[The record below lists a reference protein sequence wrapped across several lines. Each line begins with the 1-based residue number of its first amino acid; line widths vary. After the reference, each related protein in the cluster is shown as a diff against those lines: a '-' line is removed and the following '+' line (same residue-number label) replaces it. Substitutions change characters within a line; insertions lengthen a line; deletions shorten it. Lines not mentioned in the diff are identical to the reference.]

1 MRLVL
6 HDYSG
11 HAFLV
16 QLARQLARDGHDVL
30 YLHFPGFQTPKGALL
45 PRPGDPASLEIRGL
59 ALPEAFA
66 KYSYI
71 KRLSQEFAYGRRLAR
86 AIEGWKP
93 DVVLS
98 ANSPLDPQHFAWR
111 AAKRLG
117 VPFVFWVQ
125 DIYSSAIA
133 TILRR
138 KLGLV
143 GRIVGARYIAL
154 EKKLLRRSARAIV
167 ITDDFVPA
175 LEAWGV
181 ARARIDVVENWAA
194 REELPPQPKDNP
206 WARAQGLHDKLV
218 FLYSGTIGL
227 KHDPGL
233 LLAVAEAF
241 KDRADV
247 RVVVISEGPAIDWL
261 RERGA
266 GLPNLLLLPFQPF
279 ETLPQVVCAGDVLMA
294 VLDPEAGVYSVPSK
308 VLTYLCAGRPLL
320 AAMPPENLASR
331 ILTREQA
338 GIVAPAGDRAAFVAG
353 AKRLAAD
360 PDLRRKLGAN
370 ALAYADRSFDIAAV
384 SARIAEIARRAR
396 GETSSPAI

>member
-30 YLHFPGFQTPKGALL
+30 HLHFPGFQTPKGALL
-45 PRPGDPASLEIRGL
+45 RRPDDPPNFETRGL
-59 ALPEAFA
+59 SLPGTFA
-66 KYSYI
+66 KYSYV
-71 KRLSQEFAYGRRLAR
+71 KRLRQEFAYGRLLAQ
-86 AIEGWKP
+86 AIVAWKP
-93 DVVLS
+93 DVVIS

-111 AAKRLG
+111 AAQRLG

-125 DIYSSAIA
+125 DIYSVAIA
-133 TILRR
+133 NILRR
-138 KLGLV
+138 KLGLA

-154 EKKLLRRSARAIV
+154 EKKLLHQSTRTIV
-167 ITDDFVPA
+167 ITDDFVPLLA
-175 LEAWGV
+175 QWGV
-181 ARARIDVVENWAA
+181 ARDRIDVVENWAA

-206 WARAQGLHDKLV
+206 WSRAHGLHDKLV
-218 FLYSGTIGL
+218 FLYSGTIGQ

-241 KDRADV
+241 KDRGDV
-247 RVVVISEGPAIDWL
+247 RVVVISEGPGFEWL
-261 RERGA
+261 KQRSA
-266 GLPNLLLLPFQPF
+266 GLTNLLLLPFQPF

-320 AAMPPENLASR
+320 AAMPLENLASR
-331 ILTREQA
+331 ILTREHA

-353 AKRLAAD
+353 AQRLAAD
-360 PDLRRKLGAN
+360 PALRHTLGAN
-370 ALAYADRSFDIAAV
+370 ALAYADRSFDITAV
-384 SARIAEIARRAR
+384 SARIAAIAQHSLTL
-396 GETSSPAI
+396 G